1 MSLPK
6 NFQQTVNLTKR
17 VEALNDLTFY
27 LFDYEVKLTK
37 ETIKEIY
44 SNDFDEFEKL
54 SILGE
59 VKFLGNKKAECK
71 SRVSAL
77 DKEKSEEKFK
87 EIITKAIDFGL
98 IESFKIKSVTEKTF
112 ADEIDDKNLTELLN
126 LKRD

>member
-27 LFDYEVKLTK
+27 LFDYEVKLTE

-44 SNDFDEFEKL
+44 SKDFDEFEKL

-59 VKFLGNKKAECK
+59 VKFLGNKK
-71 SRVSAL
+71 S
-77 DKEKSEEKFK
+77 
-87 EIITKAIDFGL
+87 GM
-98 IESFKIKSVTEKTF
+98 
-112 ADEIDDKNLTELLN
+112 
-126 LKRD
+126 

>member
-44 SNDFDEFEKL
+44 SNDFDEF
-54 SILGE
+54 
-59 VKFLGNKKAECK
+59 
-71 SRVSAL
+71 
-77 DKEKSEEKFK
+77 D
-87 EIITKAIDFGL
+87 
-98 IESFKIKSVTEKTF
+98 
-112 ADEIDDKNLTELLN
+112 
-126 LKRD
+126 